1 MGIVRNQGIKNMLS
15 AYTGVV
21 LGYINVILLFP
32 AYFTSE
38 QFGLIN
44 LLISVSFVYTQFSS
58 VGLVNAISKYFPF
71 FKTDDKRHN
80 FFLTY
85 IIVLSVSGFFI
96 ITLLFFVFKPLIID
110 AYINNSKLFVDY
122 FLLLIPLAFS
132 LLVYVIFETLARVI
146 FRTVLANFIRE
157 VVIRIL
163 TTADIVL
170 FIYNIV
176 DFTGFIYVF
185 VGIYMLS
192 ALIIVLQVI
201 ISREFKFIF
210 SIKGME
216 KRHFVEFLRYGTYNL
231 FSGAAMFVGQKVDI
245 IMIGSMIGLSIVG
258 AYSLYLFI
266 ATVISIPMRAFSKI
280 AIPIIANSWKE
291 NDIKQINDIY
301 KRTSLIQ
308 MILGML
314 LYIGV
319 IINKHNLFIIVKK
332 TEYIENFDIFYFLGI
347 AFLIDVAVGLNS
359 EIISSSKYYK
369 YDALFNLIML
379 VVSIATNFIFI
390 PILGGVG
397 AAIAAATSF
406 FVFNF
411 SKWLFLYIK
420 YKMQPVDF
428 KQLFVLI
435 LGFVCVGVN
444 YFIPQLNNVY
454 LDIIFRNG
462 IITLIFMSV
471 LYFTK
476 MSFDLNDRINT
487 YINLIIHRKNF

>member
-21 LGYINVILLFP
+21 LGYVNVILLFP

-44 LLISVSFVYTQFSS
+44 LMISVSFVYTQLSS
-58 VGLVNAISKYFPF
+58 IGLVNAISKYFPF
-71 FKTDDKRHN
+71 FKTEDKKHN

-85 IIVLSVSGFFI
+85 VVVLSLSGFFVT
-96 ITLLFFVFKPLIID
+96 TLLFVVFRPVIVE

-122 FLLLIPLAFS
+122 FILLVPLAFS
-132 LLVYVIFETLARVI
+132 LLVYVIFETLARIV
-146 FRTVLANFIRE
+146 FRTVLANFVRE
-157 VVIRIL
+157 VIIRVL
-163 TTADIVL
+163 TTADIIL

-176 DFTGFIYVF
+176 DFTGFIYIF
-185 VGIYMLS
+185 VGIYIFS
-192 ALIIVLQVI
+192 ALIIVFQVI
-201 ISREFKFIF
+201 FSREFKFVF

-216 KRHFVEFLRYGTYNL
+216 RKHFVEFLRYGTYNL

-245 IMIGSMIGLSIVG
+245 MMIGSMIGLSIVG

-280 AIPIIANSWKE
+280 AIPIIANSWKD

-308 MILGML
+308 MIFGVL

-319 IINKHNLFIIVKK
+319 IINKHNLFVIVKK
-332 TEYIENFDIFYFLGI
+332 PEYVANFDIFYFLGI

-359 EIISSSKYYK
+359 EIISSSKYYR

-379 VVSIATNFIFI
+379 VVSIVTNLLFI

-411 SKWLFLYIK
+411 SKWLFLFIK
-420 YKMQPVDF
+420 YKMQPITF
-428 KQLFVLI
+428 RQLLVI
-435 LGFVCVGVN
+435 LLGLACVWIN
-444 YFIPQLNNVY
+444 YLIPQLQNVY
-454 LDIIFRNG
+454 LDIVFRSSIISVIFVA
-462 IITLIFMSV
+462 S

-476 MSFDLNDRINT
+476 ISFDLNDRINT
-487 YINLIIHRKNF
+487 YLNLLKIKKFS

>member
-44 LLISVSFVYTQFSS
+44 LMISVSFVYTQFSS
-58 VGLVNAISKYFPF
+58 IGLVNAISKYFPF
-71 FKTDDKRHN
+71 FKTEDKKHN

-96 ITLLFFVFKPLIID
+96 MTLLFFVFRPLIVD
-110 AYINNSKLFVDY
+110 AYINNSKLFIEY

-146 FRTVLANFIRE
+146 FRTVLANFVRE
-157 VVIRIL
+157 VVIRVL
-163 TTADIVL
+163 TTADIFL
-170 FIYNIV
+170 FMYNIV
-176 DFTGFIYVF
+176 DFTGFIYIF
-185 VGIYMLS
+185 VGIYILS
-192 ALIIVLQVI
+192 ALIIVFQVI
-201 ISREFKFIF
+201 LSKEFKFVF

-216 KRHFVEFLRYGTYNL
+216 KKHFIEFLRYGTYNL

-245 IMIGSMIGLSIVG
+245 MMIGSMIGLSIVG

-266 ATVISIPMRAFSKI
+266 ATVISVPMRAFAKI

-291 NDIKQINDIY
+291 NDVKQINDIY

-308 MILGML
+308 MIFGML

-319 IINKHNLFIIVKK
+319 IINKHNLFLIVKK
-332 TEYIENFDIFYFLGI
+332 PEYVDNFDIFYFLGI

-359 EIISSSKYYK
+359 EIISSSKYYR

-379 VVSIATNFIFI
+379 VVSIVTNFIFI

-397 AAIAAATSF
+397 AAIAAAISF

-428 KQLFVLI
+428 RQLFVLL
-435 LGFVCVGVN
+435 LGFACLGVN
-444 YFIPQLNNVY
+444 YFIPNLNNIY
-454 LDIIFRNG
+454 LDIIFRSG
-462 IITLIFMSV
+462 IISVIFIAT

-476 MSFDLNDRINT
+476 ISFDLNDRINT
-487 YINLIIHRKNF
+487 YINLIIRKKSL

>member
-21 LGYINVILLFP
+21 LGYINVIMLFP
-32 AYFTSE
+32 AYFTAE

-44 LLISVSFVYTQFSS
+44 LMISVSFVYTQFSS
-58 VGLVNAISKYFPF
+58 IGLVNAISKYFPF
-71 FKTDDKRHN
+71 FKTEDKRHN

-85 IIVLSVSGFFI
+85 VVVLSVSGFFI
-96 ITLLFFVFKPLIID
+96 MTLLFFIFKPLIVD
-110 AYINNSKLFVDY
+110 AYINNSRLFVDY

-146 FRTVLANFIRE
+146 FRTVLANFVRE
-157 VVIRIL
+157 IVIRIL
-163 TTADIVL
+163 TTADIIL
-170 FIYNIV
+170 FMYNVV
-176 DFTGFIYVF
+176 DFTGFIYIF
-185 VGIYMLS
+185 VGIYILS
-192 ALIIVLQVI
+192 ALIIVIQVI
-201 ISREFKFIF
+201 LSKEFKFVF
-210 SIKGME
+210 SIKGLE
-216 KRHFVEFLRYGTYNL
+216 RKHFVEFLRYGTYNL
-231 FSGAAMFVGQKVDI
+231 FSGAAMFVGQKVDVM
-245 IMIGSMIGLSIVG
+245 MIGSMIGLSIVG
-258 AYSLYLFI
+258 AYSLYLFV

-308 MILGML
+308 MIFGVL

-319 IINKHNLFIIVKK
+319 IINKHNLFMIVKK
-332 TEYIENFDIFYFLGI
+332 PEYVDNFDIFYFLGI

-359 EIISSSKYYK
+359 EIISSSKYYR

-379 VVSIATNFIFI
+379 IVSIVTNFIFI

-411 SKWLFLYIK
+411 IKWLFLYIK
-420 YKMQPVDF
+420 FKMQPVDF
-428 KQLFVLI
+428 RQLFVLI

-444 YFIPQLNNVY
+444 YFIPQLSNIY
-454 LDIIFRNG
+454 LDIIFRSG
-462 IITLIFMSV
+462 IISIIFITT

-476 MSFDLNDRINT
+476 ISFDLNDRVNT
-487 YINLIIHRKNF
+487 YINLITK